1 MSKFTKLYFT
11 LFITSVLVFSGC
23 GQIPNQDDN
32 VQNVSLSTD
41 DPNER
46 MCNYLADNS
55 KQLISG
61 IDGID
66 DIDAIDIVVILSEDY
81 KDKSEEIKENIEELI
96 SKSFTFKDIKIAFDK
111 VYLYDENKE
120 EVSDTRTYARFSGCF
135 TATVEELLPDYYA
148 LPGKTIAV
156 VHFFQDRPFLLRF
169 QDDLT
174 DKLTEGETYVFEID
188 TFEIEIPEGTQSV
201 DISDYMYSIVVTS
214 YRPAE
219 ENEKGL
225 SELQATIEIVQK

>member
-23 GQIPNQDDN
+23 GKISNQDDN

-66 DIDAIDIVVILSEDY
+66 DIDATVTCDDPEEYSIDIVVILSEGY
-81 KDKSEEIKENIEELI
+81 EDKSEEIKENIEELI

-111 VYLYDENKE
+111 VYLYD
-120 EVSDTRTYARFSGCF
+120 
-135 TATVEELLPDYYA
+135 
-148 LPGKTIAV
+148 
-156 VHFFQDRPFLLRF
+156 
-169 QDDLT
+169 
-174 DKLTEGETYVFEID
+174 
-188 TFEIEIPEGTQSV
+188 
-201 DISDYMYSIVVTS
+201 
-214 YRPAE
+214 
-219 ENEKGL
+219 
-225 SELQATIEIVQK
+225 